1 MGMIAGIIGDLGNL
15 TTITFYLFFIC
26 IVISKKVV
34 LLPRISEMFKTE
46 GCK

>member
-1 MGMIAGIIGDLGNL
+1 MYYCSLLDADKDNMFYDNNLGS
-15 TTITFYLFFIC
+15 
-26 IVISKKVV
+26 ISKKVV